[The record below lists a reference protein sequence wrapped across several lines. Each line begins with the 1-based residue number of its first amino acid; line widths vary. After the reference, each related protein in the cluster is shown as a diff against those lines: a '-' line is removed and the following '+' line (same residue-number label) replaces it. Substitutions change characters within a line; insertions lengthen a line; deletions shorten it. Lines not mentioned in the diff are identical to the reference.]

1 MDQTSDGRLPQFVV
15 VGAAKAVSTTLHH
28 YLCKHPNIFM
38 CTPKEPHFF
47 SHPDVYSQGLPWY
60 KNLFAGAKRDQIC
73 GEASTTYTRWPQ
85 FGDVAS
91 RLAQVVPKVKLIY
104 ILRNPVYRAYSH
116 YGHDMRPGVTMSF
129 EEALQRYPVYVNVSL
144 YMSQIHRYLR
154 FFKRDAF
161 HFLLLEDLQEAPVQ
175 VLQGVQSFL
184 GLDIQNLVGKD
195 AELRANVGG
204 AGHYLWF
211 EMMSVIEAHPILLN
225 VKRLIPESIRKLM
238 FSGLKRSPIGQRV
251 MDSYQLP
258 PMKKETRQRLLDVFQ
273 KPNEELASFLSRDLS
288 IWFLGE
294 L

>member
-1 MDQTSDGRLPQFVV
+1 MGTILAGSPESPDLTDMQAGPATGDQTADYTFSVNYTDLDN
-15 VGAAKAVSTTLHH
+15 
-28 YLCKHPNIFM
+28 HP
-38 CTPKEPHFF
+38 
-47 SHPDVYSQGLPWY
+47 
-60 KNLFAGAKRDQIC
+60 
-73 GEASTTYTRWPQ
+73 
-85 FGDVAS
+85 
-91 RLAQVVPKVKLIY
+91 
-104 ILRNPVYRAYSH
+104 
-116 YGHDMRPGVTMSF
+116 
-129 EEALQRYPVYVNVSL
+129 PVYVNVSL